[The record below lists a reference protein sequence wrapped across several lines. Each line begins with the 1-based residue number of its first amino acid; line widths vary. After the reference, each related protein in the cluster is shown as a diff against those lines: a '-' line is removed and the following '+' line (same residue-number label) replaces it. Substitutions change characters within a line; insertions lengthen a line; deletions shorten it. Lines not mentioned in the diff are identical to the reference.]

1 MAEKIIEAS
10 GGGSTNM
17 VALLKSIT
25 GWAVDI
31 LKVDTGEI
39 YLYDPEQEALVLRV
53 ASGFSVER
61 HLGIVLKPGEGLA
74 GRVFESGTATI
85 VDDYRV
91 WEGRAAVFQDPVSC
105 SELAVPLVFEAHII
119 GVLIFATDAD
129 KRSFSQE
136 DIRLSTLCAN
146 LAAVAI
152 ENARLFD
159 QLHAS
164 IVRLRRTLE
173 EEVSERMSELARR
186 AIDLGNGSPTEGD
199 SASAPTIDELLGRVV
214 ELKITRKVLDEVTRL
229 PLESTSVDEFTPRE
243 VEILTLVAKGF
254 TNKEIARHL
263 SIALS
268 TTKFHVSSILGKLHI
283 GDRTRAALWAVN
295 QGLVKADEVHL
306 LDDEALSM

>member
-1 MAEKIIEAS
+1 
-10 GGGSTNM
+10 
-17 VALLKSIT
+17 
-25 GWAVDI
+25 
-31 LKVDTGEI
+31 
-39 YLYDPEQEALVLRV
+39 
-53 ASGFSVER
+53 
-61 HLGIVLKPGEGLA
+61 
-74 GRVFESGTATI
+74 VFESGAATI

-105 SELAVPLVFEAHII
+105 SELAVPLMFEAHII